1 MVDLVSNQVVELA
14 LIAELFEYPR
24 AGFAADAQRA
34 AREVSDE
41 AARPHLSA
49 FANEVAGLQP
59 ELLEEAH
66 VRTFLVAPA
75 SAPYVGV
82 HLFGEESFKRAHL
95 MAQLVEQFRRVGF
108 DAGNELPDHV
118 AVLLRF
124 ARHLDAD
131 ESADLMRWCLAVPV
145 TAMHASLAETRN
157 PYRHL
162 LAGLRACIAPE
173 GVPESVRASIART
186 AQAPD
191 QPDQAGCFGCSVK
204 HGEDEP

>member
-1 MVDLVSNQVVELA
+1 MIEVVNNHVADLA
-14 LIAELFEYPR
+14 LIADLFEYPR
-24 AGFAADAQRA
+24 SGFVADAQRA
-34 AREVSDE
+34 AREVSTE
-41 AARPHLSA
+41 AARQQLSA
-49 FANEVAGLQP
+49 FAADVASMQP

-75 SAPYVGV
+75 AAPYVGV

-95 MAQLVEQFRRVGF
+95 MAQLVEQFRKVGF

-124 ARHLDAD
+124 AQHLEAN
-131 ESADLMRWCLAVPV
+131 ECSDLLRWCLALPV
-145 TAMHASLAETRN
+145 TTMHASLAETRN

-162 LAGLRACIAPE
+162 LAGLKACLAPD

-191 QPDQAGCFGCSVK
+191 QPDQAGCSGCSVK

>member
-1 MVDLVSNQVVELA
+1 MIGLVSDQVAQLA
-14 LIAELFEYPR
+14 LIAGLFEYPR
-24 AGFAADAQRA
+24 AGFIADAQRA
-34 AREVSDE
+34 AREAADE
-41 AARPHLSA
+41 AARQHLSE
-49 FANEVAGLQP
+49 FANEIGALQP

-82 HLFGEESFKRAHL
+82 HLFGEESFKRAQF
-95 MAQLVEQFRRVGF
+95 MAQLVEHFRRVGF
-108 DAGNELPDHV
+108 EAGNELPDHV

-131 ESADLMRWCLAVPV
+131 ERADLMRWCLALPV

-162 LAGLRACIAPE
+162 LAGLKACIAPE

-191 QPDQAGCFGCSVK
+191 QDGCSGCSVK